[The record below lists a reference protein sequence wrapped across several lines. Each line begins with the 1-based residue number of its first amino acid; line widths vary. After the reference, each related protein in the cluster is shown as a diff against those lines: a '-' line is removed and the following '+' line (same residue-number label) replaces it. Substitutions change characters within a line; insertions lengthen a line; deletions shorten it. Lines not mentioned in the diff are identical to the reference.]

1 MTNDKAWEIALKHDI
16 IKPLE
21 AASDI
26 LERETIIAK
35 LAAKATAGWDARF
48 DSLYN
53 AQTAYEQGYRD
64 ALSRLWS
71 STANV
76 EDVIRTLA
84 RL

>member
-1 MTNDKAWEIALKHDI
+1 MGDWANDAESIAE
-16 IKPLE
+16 E

-35 LAAKATAGWDARF
+35 LAAEATAQEWYGFFPNEATARA
-48 DSLYN
+48 N
-53 AQTAYEQGYRD
+53 YERGYRD
-64 ALSRLWS
+64 ALSRLWN

-76 EDVIRTLA
+76 EDIIRTLA

>member
-1 MTNDKAWEIALKHDI
+1 MTDQAIADDADTASVEE
-16 IKPLE
+16 LE
-21 AASDI
+21 AANDI

-35 LAAKATAGWDARF
+35 LAAKATAKLGSGNWALWGPQEAF
-48 DSLYN
+48 
-53 AQTAYEQGYRD
+53 EQGYRD
-64 ALSRLWS
+64 ALSRLWN